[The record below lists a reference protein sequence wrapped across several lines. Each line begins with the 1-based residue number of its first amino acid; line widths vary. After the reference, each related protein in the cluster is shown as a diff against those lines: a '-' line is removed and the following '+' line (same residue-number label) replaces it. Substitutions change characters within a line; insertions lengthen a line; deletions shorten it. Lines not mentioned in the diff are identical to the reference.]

1 MSLKITKM
9 KNCSYC
15 QDSGHTINN
24 CMDPSIDLLLQEFH
38 EYMAFDLKCKFKY
51 KYIRYICSLLSL
63 SELRIIGYH
72 YNLNMSKMSRED
84 FTSEIIDESSRERT
98 MYDEIISKMNLS
110 ELEYFY
116 TKIANNSKE
125 WNSRKYSLT
134 DIKKRAGIQSS
145 ENDSLVKNTLKT
157 NKENTYSH
165 DDDYMMPLLFATTPN
180 EDDNDNTLE
189 SIFKFIYIFIFGIT
203 AFNVYMSQ

>member
-1 MSLKITKM
+1 MSSKITKM

-24 CMDPSIDLLLQEFH
+24 CMDPSIGLLLQEFH

-51 KYIRYICSLLSL
+51 KCIRYICSLLSL

-116 TKIANNSKE
+116 TKIANNSKK

-134 DIKKRAGIQSS
+134 DIKKRVGIELSD
-145 ENDSLVKNTLKT
+145 NDSFVKPQLET
-157 NKENTYSH
+157 NNENTYSH
-165 DDDYMMPLLFATTPN
+165 DDDYMMPLLFARLPE

-189 SIFKFIYIFIFGIT
+189 SIFKFIYICIFGIT
-203 AFNVYMSQ
+203 AFNVYMS

>member
-1 MSLKITKM
+1 
-9 KNCSYC
+9 
-15 QDSGHTINN
+15 
-24 CMDPSIDLLLQEFH
+24 
-38 EYMAFDLKCKFKY
+38 
-51 KYIRYICSLLSL
+51 
-63 SELRIIGYH
+63 
-72 YNLNMSKMSRED
+72 MSRDD

-116 TKIANNSKE
+116 TKIANNSKK

-189 SIFKFIYIFIFGIT
+189 SIFKFIYIFIFEIT